1 MLLGGSYNKEEG
13 AKQDLVIY
21 FPGHP
26 IDFFLVSTGLFF
38 FTRSI
43 PSALVSPIALELL
56 LMFK

>member
-26 IDFFLVSTGLFF
+26 IDFILVSTGLF
-38 FTRSI
+38 
-43 PSALVSPIALELL
+43 
-56 LMFK
+56 